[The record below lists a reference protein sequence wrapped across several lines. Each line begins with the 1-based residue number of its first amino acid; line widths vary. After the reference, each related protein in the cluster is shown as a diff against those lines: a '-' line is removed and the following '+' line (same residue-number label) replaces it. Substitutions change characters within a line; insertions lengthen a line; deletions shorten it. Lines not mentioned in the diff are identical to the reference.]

1 VVRFLVR
8 VQPERMEEVKASL
21 PPAVRVVSQAYD
33 YISLD
38 MPEELVPT
46 VRAIPGVI
54 EVRRE
59 RVVGIMQYMPIPV
72 ERKLT
77 EFMRLVSNPL
87 TLPQAFSYSL
97 RMAAGKTRW
106 STMGSRKL
114 LGADYAEEIG
124 ITGKGVKVAVLDT
137 GWDPTNPQYMVRH
150 FRSSVEG
157 QPAPIDEN
165 GHSTHCYTT
174 IAGRAFPTPWG
185 WVKGVAP
192 DVELGVFKV
201 LGYGMGAGT
210 ESSVLRGMI
219 DAFEWGADIISMSLG
234 SSVPPDETVD
244 IAADP
249 ECRVVKMLAEE
260 GIIFCIAAGNDGEGY
275 ASVPGLTPEAVTVAA
290 IDRNGIVANF
300 SSRGHAQYMELN
312 KPDCAAPGVDV
323 LSTTCGLIDTMEF
336 MDGPKLGAISGT
348 SMATPHVSGWVA
360 LVKQLFRE
368 NGVELTA
375 KMVKDIF
382 KASGRDW
389 NPSIGYGI
397 PSFQIAEQYLRTLG
411 G

>member
-1 VVRFLVR
+1 MPRYLIRFDPKF
-8 VQPERMEEVKASL
+8 QEEVRSSL
-21 PPAVRVVSQAYD
+21 ESLKITPIQKVYD
-33 YISLD
+33 YYVIEI
-38 MPEELVPT
+38 PEEIVPKI
-46 VRAIPGVI
+46 RAIPHVI
-54 EVRRE
+54 EVRPE
-59 RVVGIMQYMPIPV
+59 RRVGIMEYIPIPV
-72 ERKLT
+72 EKKLA
-77 EFMRLVSNPL
+77 EFLRLASNPL
-87 TLPQAFSYSL
+87 TLPQALAYSA

-106 STMGSRKL
+106 PTMESRKL

-124 ITGKGVKVAVLDT
+124 ITGKGIKVAVLDT
-137 GWDPTNPQYMVRH
+137 GWDPTNPQCIADY

-185 WVKGVAP
+185 WIKGVAP
-192 DVELGVFKV
+192 DAELGVFKV

-210 ESSVLRGMI
+210 ESSVLRGIM

-234 SSVPPDETVD
+234 GSVSSKETID
-244 IAADP
+244 IASDP
-249 ECRVVKMLAEE
+249 ECRTVKMMTEE

-275 ASVPGLTPEAVTVAA
+275 ASVPGLAPEAITVAA
-290 IDRNGIVANF
+290 IDRNGNVADF
-300 SSRGHAQYMELN
+300 SSRGHPQYMELM
-312 KPDCAAPGVDV
+312 KPDCGAPGVDI
-323 LSTTCGLIDTMEF
+323 LSTTCGLIDAMEF
-336 MDGPKLGAISGT
+336 MDGAKLAAISGT

-382 KASGRDW
+382 RASGRDW
-389 NPSIGYGI
+389 DPSIGYGI
-397 PSFQIAEQYLRTLG
+397 PSFQIAEQYLRTLR
-411 G
+411 